1 MLLNEYA
8 LRSIDTTSPVFSN
21 DDLVDE
27 VLALMKEEGF
37 DCAPVLQEG
46 NLVAMVTL
54 LDLLPEQHSKKRLK
68 ELKLERAE
76 SVGLHD
82 HLFDII
88 ARIDE
93 YPYILLPVSEV
104 DGHYLGVLE
113 KGALLEQISDVFHLC
128 GDGVTVELDVPSSE
142 LKLSEVIATMEKNEA
157 TVLSCGIYPAAPE
170 GSGMVVGLRLQT
182 HDLFRL
188 VTNLEKYGYLLRY
201 TSPFFG
207 EKEDVMREKALEVMR
222 FMEM

>member
-1 MLLNEYA
+1 MLLNEYVI
-8 LRSIDTTSPVFSN
+8 RSLDTTSPVFAT
-21 DDLVDE
+21 DDLVAE
-27 VLALMKEEGF
+27 VLALMMEEGF
-37 DCAPVLQEG
+37 DCAPVLHEG
-46 NLVAMVTL
+46 DLVAMVTL
-54 LDLLPEQHSKKRLK
+54 LDLLPEQQSKKRLK
-68 ELKLERAE
+68 ELKLEHAE

-88 ARIDE
+88 ARIDA
-93 YPYILLPVSEV
+93 YPYLLIPVSEV

-113 KGALLEQISDVFHLC
+113 KAALLEKITDVFHL
-128 GDGVTVELDVPSSE
+128 GDDGVTIELDVPSSE
-142 LKLSEVIATMEKNEA
+142 LKLSEVIATMEKNDA
-157 TVLSCGIYPAAPE
+157 TVLSCGIYPADPE